1 MKKREDLF
9 DVFVSR
15 DQVGRKVIVYV
26 KDTTLRM
33 TFGSTKLDIRSA
45 GSRIRLDSVQL
56 ESYTTEQKNRLS
68 MDCLRLIETY
78 EDGRKKCHKLGDC
91 SSSSYTSPT

>member
-56 ESYTTEQKNRLS
+56 ESYTSEQRIGYPWIVFAL
-68 MDCLRLIETY
+68 LRHMRME
-78 EDGRKKCHKLGDC
+78 GR
-91 SSSSYTSPT
+91 SAIT